1 MIEDVR
7 TDLYNMICHNYD
19 INRVDITLLSEF
31 LAARLDEYRRSSI
44 CKRIKTSLF
53 YCENACGISGI
64 LTWNSN
70 RKVLLRNELLKM
82 ISNGMITQKALIVG
96 NSPDYEYCLPQSD
109 FTVNILKV
117 HQEKS
122 FFSATPVKCKLCLL
136 SPV

>member
-53 YCENACGISGI
+53 YRENACGISGI

-70 RKVLLRNELLKM
+70 RKDPLRNEQLKM
-82 ISNGMITQKALIVG
+82 MSNGMIRQKVLIVG
-96 NSPDYEYCLPQSD
+96 NLLDYEYCLPQSD
-109 FTVNILKV
+109 FTVNT
-117 HQEKS
+117 KS
-122 FFSATPVKCKLCLL
+122 SSRKIFFSATPVKCKLCLL